1 MRTNSVLH
9 HLFQFLKTCPNKCPT
24 NFEKLHSFLCTLGLC
39 VNVLRLECHVN
50 ALLALRAAGFV
61 FPHSEKLSENY
72 SMYSENVLRARGRE
86 DMLPISYHNVKVE
99 LLTLKWFTYAR
110 ICFSQ
115 DSEVYICPFPFTEQ
129 PLQLLNLFLQCPV
142 FLLQVSCSCVLFSPS
157 YICNYIFIDNVDNI
171 ILSC

>member
-9 HLFQFLKTCPNKCPT
+9 HLFQFLKTCPNKYPT

-50 ALLALRAAGFV
+50 ALLALRAARFV

-72 SMYSENVLRARGRE
+72 SMYSENVLGALERE
-86 DMLPISYHNVKVE
+86 GMLPMSYQNIKIDKFRTQK
-99 LLTLKWFTYAR
+99 LYL
-110 ICFSQ
+110 
-115 DSEVYICPFPFTEQ
+115 PFACTEQ
-129 PLQLLNLFLQCPV
+129 PLQLLNLFSQCPV

-157 YICNYIFIDNVDNI
+157 YICN
-171 ILSC
+171 

>member
-9 HLFQFLKTCPNKCPT
+9 HLFQFLKTCPNKYPT

-50 ALLALRAAGFV
+50 ALLALRAARFV

-72 SMYSENVLRARGRE
+72 SMYSENVLGALERE
-86 DMLPISYHNVKVE
+86 GMLPISYQNIKVE
-99 LLTLKWFTYAR
+99 KFTQSGWF

-115 DSEVYICPFPFTEQ
+115 DLEKFIFTLRLYRATSATLEPFFSVPGF
-129 PLQLLNLFLQCPV
+129 PPASFLLSRPLLAVLHLQLDLP
-142 FLLQVSCSCVLFSPS
+142 
-157 YICNYIFIDNVDNI
+157 
-171 ILSC
+171 